1 MRRTG
6 NSWKS
11 EPQGKIEE
19 DLEQMGEPTGKIEE
33 DLEQLGEPQGRIVED
48 LEKLGAGVQKR
59 CSGGAEDARQ
69 LNFWKT
75 V

>member
-1 MRRTG
+1 
-6 NSWKS
+6 
-11 EPQGKIEE
+11 
-19 DLEQMGEPTGKIEE
+19 MGEPTGKIEE

-59 CSGGAEDARQ
+59 CSGGAEDARHF
-69 LNFWKT
+69 NFWKT

>member
-1 MRRTG
+1 
-6 NSWKS
+6 
-11 EPQGKIEE
+11 
-19 DLEQMGEPTGKIEE
+19 MGEPTGKIEE

-75 V
+75 F